1 MDEAWKDGPFTYRDI
16 RVPSRVVR
24 VWRDETGWYCALE
37 DGRVYQGE
45 WPFDEVAKKVTGEPK
60 WVPFLPPVPDR

>member
-1 MDEAWKDGPFTYRDI
+1 MRETRTDEPFSYSEI

-37 DGRVYQGE
+37 DGRVFVGE
-45 WPFDEVAKKVTGEPK
+45 WNVEAMDEMPK
-60 WVPFLPPVPDR
+60 WAPFLPAVEDR